1 MILVVVST
9 TTLQEVTVNVE
20 ANWLKGVWDLS
31 VLFITTTCESIVIS
45 KLEVSLKKNKEVN
58 HFWFDS

>member
-9 TTLQEVTVNVE
+9 TPLQEVTVNVE
-20 ANWLKGVWDLS
+20 ANWLKGVSDLS
-31 VLFITTTCESIVIS
+31 VLFLKTACKSIVIS